1 MSVRGEQAARLCEF
15 EKLESGGTA
24 PKTGPLIG
32 GVGSRRSRVKKGN
45 GGLDDRLEKATK
57 DPLTYRFRD
66 WPCNAYYRVLHA

>member
-32 GVGSRRSRVKKGN
+32 GVGSRRSRVKKGKIQEI
-45 GGLDDRLEKATK
+45 D
-57 DPLTYRFRD
+57 LTNYDIKNRILTGSTIEI
-66 WPCNAYYRVLHA
+66 RVQF